1 MEDLPQEL
9 DSFIVKEAEKRGLSA
24 LVIDAHNSIEG
35 PFNVNEAVV
44 SLRKASVASL
54 KKALDYEPSSFEVG
68 AATIIPK
75 EFTVKEG
82 MGLGGIS
89 VIVTKVGDQKAAYVT
104 IDGNNMI
111 SGLREKILSELGEIG
126 IVDGEVLTTDTH
138 AVCGVVLT
146 ARGYHPVGE
155 AIDQPKLI
163 NYIRQAAV
171 NALDNLEPAEASWR
185 TEIIPNVNVIGEKQ
199 IEELC
204 FVADR
209 TAKQAKRLAV
219 SLFSA
224 ASVLLILL
232 FMFL

>member
-1 MEDLPQEL
+1 MEDLPKEL
-9 DSFIVKEAEKRGLSA
+9 DSFIVEEAEKRGLSA

-35 PFNVNEAVV
+35 PFNINESIV
-44 SLRKASVASL
+44 SLREASVAGL
-54 KKALDYEPSSFEVG
+54 RKALSYERSPFEVG
-68 AATIIPK
+68 AATVIPK

-82 MGLGGIS
+82 IGSGGIS
-89 VIVTKVGDQKAAYVT
+89 VIVTRVGDQKAAYVT

-111 SGLREKILSELGEIG
+111 SGLRERILSALGEIG
-126 IVDGEVLTTDTH
+126 IVDGEILTTDTH

-146 ARGYHPVGE
+146 GRGYHPVGE
-155 AIDQPKLI
+155 IIDQSKLI
-163 NYIRQAAV
+163 NYIKQAAT
-171 NALDNLEPAEASWR
+171 NALDNVEPAEASWR

-199 IEELC
+199 IETLC
-204 FVADR
+204 LVADK

-232 FMFL
+232 FTFL